1 VLAGGEVLTLSVRE
15 FQLLVAMVDRA
26 GGIVRRDELCQAVW
40 GRELRPGD
48 RSVDVYVSKLRAKLE
63 AAAPGRQFIHTHPG
77 FGYRFQPQLSR
88 EIDTHPHEARDW
100 RRGVSAAG
108 RGRRGNGVASPPSS
122 TQAKRGNVSDVA
134 HTPRPA
140 ALPGRAARARANTLE
155 GLDLVLEQ
163 LDRTLEAS
171 HTRTSSWHRW

>member
-1 VLAGGEVLTLSVRE
+1 MVAHDPRSEQRTVRLDDFEIHLSEGFVMAGGEVLTLSVRE

-77 FGYRFQPQLSR
+77 FGYRFQPQVV
-88 EIDTHPHEARDW
+88 PQA
-100 RRGVSAAG
+100 
-108 RGRRGNGVASPPSS
+108 GNGSPTEP
-122 TQAKRGNVSDVA
+122 NVGA
-134 HTPRPA
+134 E
-140 ALPGRAARARANTLE
+140 RAASA
-155 GLDLVLEQ
+155 
-163 LDRTLEAS
+163 
-171 HTRTSSWHRW
+171 